1 MSSFIYGAMSNVDI
15 KIFQKTGAETHYP
28 TASIS
33 EAEIEKDYTIIG
45 GGAIDNWEGY
55 GNLLTASRPEVDTE
69 NRVIGWVASGK
80 DQTVSDPATITVFAV
95 GMKVTSTDKGAVI
108 PIKTKCFTK
117 KSEKAN
123 HPTVSIFGSDID
135 SGYLIVDGGAL
146 DDWSGYGNLLTASV
160 PVLDANNR
168 VVGWSASGKDQKVS
182 DPSVVTVYAIGMYL
196 EGANYNFDVRARS
209 VVSTKVAHPVVKIE
223 DGNRVIGGGAVDN
236 WTGYGNL
243 LTASAP
249 ILDVTETRPV
259 GWFASGKDQTFS
271 DPATITVFVLE
282 LTPFNAV
289 YGKVQASPDW
299 NYMVDVCRNVTID
312 QAQAH
317 ALADNRI
324 TYFFRVIDGKKIDL
338 GDHGVFNSGDAV
350 FFALQ
355 PSYSAAEGVTDI
367 YQKSAPN
374 LIATNVSLETGFT
387 YLKASMTV
395 PEGIGYSGTLFFWPG
410 LQSSVSP
417 GVLQPVLTYGPSCAP
432 NPTKISDN
440 QWWISGQYVTNVCKG
455 GPRMALKAGNMVTVT
470 MEYDDSN
477 GTWTQTCE
485 SNGNNVSFK
494 IPLPLQT
501 MCIFAN
507 ENPPGPV
514 YGGSY
519 MDDSFSLY
527 DVTVKTKA
535 PFKALANDFRSRLN
549 VIGLK
554 INPNFQEFTIERVLV
569 YSPIAR

>member
-1 MSSFIYGAMSNVDI
+1 MSSFIYGVASNVDI
-15 KIFQKTGAETHYP
+15 KIFQKTGIETDHP

-33 EAEIEKDYTIIG
+33 DKEIENDYTIIG

-80 DQTVSDPATITVFAV
+80 DQTSSDPATISVFAI
-95 GMKVTSTDKGAVI
+95 GMKVTSTEGVVI

-117 KSEKAN
+117 KSDKSD
-123 HPTVSIFGSDID
+123 HPMISISGSDID
-135 SGYLIVDGGAL
+135 SSYLIVGGGAL
-146 DDWSGYGNLLTASV
+146 DDWSGYGNLLTASA
-160 PVLDANNR
+160 PILDSNNR
-168 VVGWSASGKDQKVS
+168 VVGWTASGKDQIVS
-182 DPSVVTVYAIGMYL
+182 DPAVVTVYAIGIYL
-196 EGANYNFDVRARS
+196 EGVNYNFDVRARS

-223 DGNRVIGGGAVDN
+223 DGSRVIGGGAIDN
-236 WTGYGNL
+236 WSGFGNL

-249 ILDVTETRPV
+249 ILDVTKTRAV

-271 DPATITVFVLE
+271 DPTTITAFVLE
-282 LTPFNAV
+282 LTPFNAL
-289 YGKVQASPDW
+289 YGKVPASFDW
-299 NYMVDVCRNVTID
+299 NYMVNVCRNVTID
-312 QAQAH
+312 QAQSH
-317 ALADNRI
+317 ALADDRI
-324 TYFFRVIDGKKIDL
+324 TYFFRVVDGEKIDL
-338 GDHGVFNSGDAV
+338 GNHGVFNSGDAV

-355 PSYSAAEGVTDI
+355 PSYSAAEGVVDI

-374 LIATNVSLETGFT
+374 LIATNVSLEAGLI
-387 YLKASMTV
+387 YLKASMKV
-395 PEGIGYSGTLFFWPG
+395 PDGIGYSGTLFFWPG

-432 NPTKISDN
+432 NPTKIHDD

-455 GPRMALKAGNMVTVT
+455 GPRMALKAGDTVTVT

-477 GTWTQTCE
+477 GTWTQICE
-485 SNGNNVSFK
+485 SNGNNVLFK

-519 MDDSFSLY
+519 MDGSFSLY

-554 INPNFQEFTIERVLV
+554 INPNFQEFTIERLLV